1 MVKRLFDI
9 MASSLALI
17 FFGPIILLA
26 AIGVRLSSRGPAFY
40 CARRA
45 GVNGEPFTLYK
56 LRTMKMDQGTNVSA
70 VTGAADPRVFA
81 FGSLLRK
88 TKLDE
93 LPQLWNILRGD
104 MSVVGPRPEDLNI
117 VQKHYSQMAMAT
129 LAVRPGLSGVSSLYN
144 YTHGEKMLT
153 GENPEQVYV
162 ERLLPIKMALETI
175 YIRNASLLYD
185 FKIILR
191 TVVVIGRIASGQT
204 EFPDPPE
211 MDAAGEVMRTAEC
224 KLAA

>member
-9 MASSLALI
+9 IASLTALVC
-17 FFGPIILLA
+17 FGPVILLA
-26 AIGVRLSSRGPAFY
+26 AIGVRLSSKGPAFY
-40 CARRA
+40 CAQRA

-56 LRTMKMDQGTNVSA
+56 LRTMKIDQGSNASA
-70 VTGAADPRVFA
+70 VTGAADARVFA

-104 MSVVGPRPEDLNI
+104 MSVVGPRPEDMII
-117 VQKHYSQMAMAT
+117 VEKHYDEIAMAT

-153 GENPEQVYV
+153 GENPEQIYA
-162 ERLLPIKMALETI
+162 ERLLPIKMALETV
-175 YIRNASLLYD
+175 YIRDASFAYD
-185 FKIILR
+185 IWIICR
-191 TVVVIGRIASGQT
+191 TMVVIAKI
-204 EFPDPPE
+204 
-211 MDAAGEVMRTAEC
+211 AAGKIRVSRST
-224 KLAA
+224 